1 MRMKIV
7 VAAVALCIASQ
18 VPRGLDAQGPAAGTQ
33 PLVGTWQL
41 SGLEQAAA
49 VHYQLA
55 AANPTAVGGSFM
67 RNFELKGSEVTLLF
81 PPTMLDGAQVRN
93 TLTLKR
99 LAGLGEMWPDFR
111 R

>member
-1 MRMKIV
+1 
-7 VAAVALCIASQ
+7 
-18 VPRGLDAQGPAAGTQ
+18 
-33 PLVGTWQL
+33 
-41 SGLEQAAA
+41 
-49 VHYQLA
+49 
-55 AANPTAVGGSFM
+55 M

-99 LAGLGEMWPDFR
+99 LAGFGEMWPDFR